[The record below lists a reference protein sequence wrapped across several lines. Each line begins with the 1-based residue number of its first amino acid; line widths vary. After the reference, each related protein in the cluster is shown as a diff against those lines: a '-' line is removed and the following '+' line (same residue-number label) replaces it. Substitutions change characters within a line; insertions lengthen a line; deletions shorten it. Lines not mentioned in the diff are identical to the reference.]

1 MRAQLRVC
9 SNTQRSCMRYGP
21 SWASTA
27 KMKTDAYIVDQE
39 AEASVNHLDSSA
51 AIHADKW

>member
-1 MRAQLRVC
+1 
-9 SNTQRSCMRYGP
+9 MRYGP
-21 SWASTA
+21 SWASTV
-27 KMKTDAYIVDQE
+27 KMKTDVFIVDQE